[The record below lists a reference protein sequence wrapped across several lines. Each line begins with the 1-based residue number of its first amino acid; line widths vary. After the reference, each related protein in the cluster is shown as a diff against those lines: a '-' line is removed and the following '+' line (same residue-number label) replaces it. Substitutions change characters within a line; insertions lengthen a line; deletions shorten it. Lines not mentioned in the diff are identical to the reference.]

1 MGGCSRGDEHRLGTA
16 VQETLLWVREE
27 ADVGGEVL
35 RDPLVGTRLGVTH
48 GDQLNPGGEVDE
60 DTSADRAEA
69 ADAKECELESGLGVG
84 GHGFELGGAIGCRSG
99 GCMDG
104 ASRVASSYM

>member
-1 MGGCSRGDEHRLGTA
+1 
-16 VQETLLWVREE
+16 
-27 ADVGGEVL
+27 
-35 RDPLVGTRLGVTH
+35 
-48 GDQLNPGGEVDE
+48 VDE